1 MDLTLYYQGNMCN
14 AYEYFGAHIVE
25 NGVVFRTY
33 APHARSIHVIGE
45 FNNWCE
51 NEESKMIKI
60 DKKGVFELFIQ
71 NAKKGQS
78 YKLRIK
84 QAIGNVVDKADPYAF
99 ASQLRPDHASIIED
113 IHEYVFDDEKWM
125 KTRTRCFDKPM
136 NIYEIH
142 LGAWLKKKNQWM
154 KYEEIADEIVSYC
167 KKMNYTHVEFMPL
180 SEHPYDGSWGYQ
192 TTGYFSATSRYGSI
206 NGLKYLINQLH
217 NNGIGAI
224 MDIVPVHF
232 AKDKHGLGYFDG
244 TPLYEYDREVDA
256 NSEWGTSN
264 FNLWREE
271 VCSFLMSAANFWLDI
286 CHFDGLRMDAIANL
300 IYWQGNKDKG
310 VNEGAIRFIK
320 SMNEHL
326 HRLHP
331 TACLI
336 AEDSSSYEKVT
347 DLISNDGLGF
357 DYKWD
362 LGWMHDTLSYL
373 KLDPMN
379 RQYHHNQITF
389 SMYYA
394 FNEKYILPLSHD
406 EVVHGKCSIIE
417 KMWGTYEEKFA
428 QARTLYL
435 YMMTHPGK
443 KLNFM
448 GNEIAQIREFD
459 ENKEN
464 DWFLLEYPIHHAFHK
479 FIQELN
485 QLTTTNEAFYKID
498 NSWDGFKWIDADN
511 KIDNIFI
518 YQRMSGE
525 NKYIIVLN
533 FSNQLYKDFRMG
545 IEENSIVKEVLNSDS
560 NRFFGLNIVNKKA
573 LFTSKIPYNHLDYSV
588 KFDIAP
594 FSGIVFEVNERK
606 KEKINA

>member
-1 MDLTLYYQGNMCN
+1 MDLTLYYQGNVCN

-99 ASQLRPDHASIIED
+99 ASQLRPNHASIIED
-113 IHEYVFDDEKWM
+113 IHDYVFDDEQWM
-125 KTRTRCFDKPM
+125 QTRTRCFDKPM

-142 LGAWLKKKNQWM
+142 LGAWLKKNHQWM
-154 KYEEIADEIVSYC
+154 KYEEIADELVSYC

-264 FNLWREE
+264 FNLWRED
-271 VCSFLMSAANFWLDI
+271 VRSFLMSAANFWLDI

-560 NRFFGLNIVNKKA
+560 NRFFGSNIVNKKA

-594 FSGIVFEVNERK
+594 FSGIVFEVNELKR
-606 KEKINA
+606 EK

>member
-25 NGVVFRTY
+25 DGVVFRTY
-33 APHARSIHVIGE
+33 APHARSIDVIGE
-45 FNNWCE
+45 FNNWTE
-51 NEESKMIKI
+51 NDESKMTRI
-60 DKKGVFELFIQ
+60 DKRGVFELFIKD
-71 NAKKGQS
+71 AKKGQQ
-78 YKLRIK
+78 YKFRIK

-99 ASQLRPDHASIIED
+99 ASQLRPNNASIIED
-113 IHEYVFDDEKWM
+113 IDDYTFDDEKWM
-125 KTRTRCFDKPM
+125 QTRTRCFDKAM

-142 LGAWLKKKNQWM
+142 LGAWKRKNNNWA
-154 KYEEIADEIVSYC
+154 KYEEMADDLVAYC

-192 TTGYFSATSRYGSI
+192 TTGYFSVTSRYGSI
-206 NGLKYLINQLH
+206 NGLKQLINQLH
-217 NNGIGAI
+217 NNGIGVI
-224 MDIVPVHF
+224 MDFVPVHF

-271 VCSFLMSAANFWLDI
+271 VRSFIMSAANFWLDI
-286 CHFDGLRMDAIANL
+286 FHFDGLRMDAIANL

-320 SMNEHL
+320 RMNDNL
-326 HRLHP
+326 HELYP
-331 TACLI
+331 SAILI
-336 AEDSSSYEKVT
+336 AEDSTSYEKVT
-347 DLISNDGLGF
+347 TPTLEGGLGF

-373 KLDPMN
+373 KLDPLN
-379 RQYHHNQITF
+379 RKYHHNQITF

-417 KMWGTYEEKFA
+417 KMWGNYEEKFS

-464 DWFLLEYPIHHAFHK
+464 DWFLLEYPIHDAFHK
-479 FIQELN
+479 YIQALN
-485 QLTTTNEAFYKID
+485 QLVTTNEAFYKID
-498 NSWDGFKWIDADN
+498 YSWDGFKWIDVDN
-511 KIDNIFI
+511 KNNNIFI
-518 YQRMSGE
+518 YQRMSE
-525 NKYIIVLN
+525 NQKFIIVLN
-533 FSNQLYKDFRMG
+533 FSNKRYKEFRMG
-545 IEENSIVKEVLNSDS
+545 IEKNSIVKEVFNSDLDIYFGS
-560 NRFFGLNIVNKKA
+560 NITNENA
-573 LFTSKIPYNHLDYSV
+573 LFTNEIPCNNLNFSV
-588 KFDIAP
+588 KFDITP
-594 FSGIVFEVNERK
+594 FSGIVFEVIEIK
-606 KEKINA
+606 STK